1 MKLMMA
7 GDVESN
13 PGPPCAACNRAIRI
27 NTVPLQCGGCGGA
40 VHASCSGL
48 TRREVARGC
57 PFECPRCRG
66 EHRQTEEVEE
76 ERRPCVACGELLR
89 RGATYAGCE
98 CGQRAHKK
106 CTGLPRG
113 STGEWSCPRC
123 VTAGEGQQ
131 EEEEELEVG
140 EQEPLGKCPK
150 CRGRL
155 RRVKT
160 PLKCSRCSETYHL
173 KCVEGQR
180 LAVELARDAGTWIC
194 GECREENV
202 AAEQEG
208 NHPDTEVTSGARQS
222 RGLKIIQWNCDWMA
236 TKVDELAGLMREEK
250 PDVVVL
256 QETKLREGDPTP
268 YIEGYVVT
276 KFDRRTRRKKSWK
289 QQGKPP
295 PKKYEEREK
304 RSG

>member
-1 MKLMMA
+1 MQISPLVVLAGIPGQSTHGLRSTPHRRPHSAPALPNNNSYQQGCTSWHRQQRLCAHVAGPPSGVPGGIGTKWDRSREPATKTPRTPESLEGVVFSECGGGEPSNLSRIKLMMA

-66 EHRQTEEVEE
+66 EHRRTEEVEE
-76 ERRPCVACGELLR
+76 ERRPCVVCGELLR

-123 VTAGEGQQ
+123 VNAGEGQEEE
-131 EEEEELEVG
+131 EEEEELE
-140 EQEPLGKCPK
+140 
-150 CRGRL
+150 
-155 RRVKT
+155 
-160 PLKCSRCSETYHL
+160 
-173 KCVEGQR
+173 
-180 LAVELARDAGTWIC
+180 AG
-194 GECREENV
+194 
-202 AAEQEG
+202 
-208 NHPDTEVTSGARQS
+208 D
-222 RGLKIIQWNCDWMA
+222 
-236 TKVDELAGLMREEK
+236 
-250 PDVVVL
+250 
-256 QETKLREGDPTP
+256 
-268 YIEGYVVT
+268 
-276 KFDRRTRRKKSWK
+276 
-289 QQGKPP
+289 
-295 PKKYEEREK
+295 
-304 RSG
+304 

>member
-1 MKLMMA
+1 M
-7 GDVESN
+7 V
-13 PGPPCAACNRAIRI
+13 
-27 NTVPLQCGGCGGA
+27 
-40 VHASCSGL
+40 
-48 TRREVARGC
+48 
-57 PFECPRCRG
+57 
-66 EHRQTEEVEE
+66 
-76 ERRPCVACGELLR
+76 CGELLR

-113 STGEWSCPRC
+113 ITGEWSCPRC
-123 VTAGEGQQ
+123 VNAGEGQQ
-131 EEEEELEVG
+131 EEGEEELEAG

-150 CRGRL
+150 CGRRL

-160 PLKCSRCSETYHL
+160 PLKCSRCCETYHL

-202 AAEQEG
+202 AEEQEG

-236 TKVDELAGLMREEK
+236 TKVDELAGLVREEK

-268 YIEGYVVT
+268 HIEGYVVT
-276 KFDRRTRRKKSWK
+276 RSDRKTRRPLATARGGGLAVVMREGIAYWTEKHRGNSALEALIVNIPTGGR
-289 QQGKPP
+289 QGRLRIVNIYIPP
-295 PKKYEEREK
+295 SGRTEPKERE
-304 RSG
+304 R